1 MRIVD
6 ANVLLYAVDSRAP
19 HHRAAKKWLD
29 AALNGDEP
37 TGFCWTVLLAF
48 LRIST
53 KSNINANALS
63 IEQALTIVDT
73 WLRAR
78 TSVVIDPVTGH
89 TTILRQLLSKTGTGG
104 NLTSDAHIAAIAL
117 EQRATVVTFDSDFAR
132 FAGVVVEV
140 PR

>member
-1 MRIVD
+1 MQTYFCTR
-6 ANVLLYAVDSRAP
+6 STRAP